1 VTEHRESPWVFLAAP
16 LAVTAVLAVVYLIV
30 APLSADHAAQTFRTE
45 LFELSGPTVWNNY
58 WFGGH
63 YLPTYSLLAPPLGAW
78 IGFRFMGVAAVLG
91 TVALFTLIVRKE
103 WGDKAQ
109 AGAIWFAM
117 AATISLFSGRL
128 TFALGVFLAM
138 AAVYAAQRGW
148 RIGSLALAATVGLAS
163 PVAALFLACCG
174 VSHAI
179 ARRPDRRG
187 LEIAFVTFVVAAAV
201 ALMFPG
207 GGDEPYVFSSF
218 LPAITLT
225 VAAAIFVPSDQKLLR
240 TGLIVYALSLCAA
253 FVVDTPMGGNAN
265 RLGVLLVGPLL
276 MCAAWGRRPL
286 VLVVLAPLIFY
297 WQIGPVIRDLELVH
311 DEPAVASEFYDTLD
325 RTLGPR
331 LAREPARVEVLPVA
345 SHWEAARVAPEFPLA
360 RGWERQTD
368 RNYNRLFYEETLDP
382 ARYYNW
388 LKRLAVGYV
397 AVPDTELDYAGQT
410 EANLIARGVPYL
422 KEIPSGPN
430 FKIYKVLDAT
440 PMVPRPAR
448 LTEFTTD
455 GFTVASPKGGT
466 YTVRIRS
473 TPYWKVVGG
482 RGCVSATDAEW
493 TQVYLPNPG
502 HIEVAAD
509 FSPGAR
515 FGGDLSCDG

>member
-1 VTEHRESPWVFLAAP
+1 MAAP
-16 LAVTAVLAVVYLIV
+16 LGVAAVLAVIYLLV
-30 APLSADHAAQTFRTE
+30 APESADHAAQTFRTE

-63 YLPTYSLLAPPLGAW
+63 YLPTYSLLAPPIGAW
-78 IGFRFMGVAAVLG
+78 IGFRVMGTIAVLG
-91 TVALFTLIVRKE
+91 TVALFSQIVRTE

-128 TFALGVFLAM
+128 TFALGVFLA
-138 AAVYAAQRGW
+138 VGVVFAAQRGW
-148 RIGSLALAATVGLAS
+148 RIGSLVLAATVGLAS

-187 LEIAFVTFVVAAAV
+187 LEIAFVTFAVAGVVA
-201 ALMFPG
+201 LLFPG
-207 GGDEPYVFSSF
+207 GGDEPYVFTSF

-225 VAAAIFVPSDQKLLR
+225 VAAAIFVPSDEKLLR
-240 TGLIVYALSLCAA
+240 TGLIVYAFALCAS
-253 FVVDTPMGGNAN
+253 FLVDTPMGGNAN
-265 RLGVLLVGPLL
+265 RLGVLLVGPLF
-276 MCAAWGRRPL
+276 MCATWARRPL
-286 VLVVLAPLIFY
+286 LLAVIAPLIAY

-311 DEPAVASEFYDTLD
+311 DEPAVAAKFYDTVD

-331 LAREPARVEVLPVA
+331 LAKEPARVEVVPVA
-345 SHWEAARVAPEFPLA
+345 SHWESARVAPEFPIA

-368 RNYNRLFYEETLDP
+368 RNYNSLFYEETLNP
-382 ARYYNW
+382 AKYYSW

-410 EANLIARGVPYL
+410 EANLISRGVPFL

-430 FKIYKVLDAT
+430 WRIYKVLDPT
-440 PMVPRPAR
+440 PMVDRPAR
-448 LTEFTTD
+448 LTKFTTD
-455 GFTVASPKGGT
+455 GFRVNSPQAGT
-466 YTVRIRS
+466 FTVRIRS

-482 RGCVSATDAEW
+482 RGCVSSTDEGW
-493 TQVYLPNPG
+493 TQVYLQNPG
-502 HIEVAAD
+502 HIDVEAD

-515 FGGDLSCDG
+515 FGGDLSCDR

>member
-1 VTEHRESPWVFLAAP
+1 
-16 LAVTAVLAVVYLIV
+16 
-30 APLSADHAAQTFRTE
+30 
-45 LFELSGPTVWNNY
+45 
-58 WFGGH
+58 
-63 YLPTYSLLAPPLGAW
+63 
-78 IGFRFMGVAAVLG
+78 M
-91 TVALFTLIVRKE
+91 
-103 WGDKAQ
+103 
-109 AGAIWFAM
+109 
-117 AATISLFSGRL
+117 
-128 TFALGVFLAM
+128 
-138 AAVYAAQRGW
+138 
-148 RIGSLALAATVGLAS
+148 
-163 PVAALFLACCG
+163 
-174 VSHAI
+174 
-179 ARRPDRRG
+179 
-187 LEIAFVTFVVAAAV
+187 
-201 ALMFPG
+201 
-207 GGDEPYVFSSF
+207 
-218 LPAITLT
+218 
-225 VAAAIFVPSDQKLLR
+225 
-240 TGLIVYALSLCAA
+240 
-253 FVVDTPMGGNAN
+253 
-265 RLGVLLVGPLL
+265 
-276 MCAAWGRRPL
+276 
-286 VLVVLAPLIFY
+286 
-297 WQIGPVIRDLELVH
+297 IRDLELVH

>member
-1 VTEHRESPWVFLAAP
+1 LTERESPWAFLAAP
-16 LAVTAVLAVVYLIV
+16 LAITAVLSVVYLVV

-63 YLPTYSLLAPPLGAW
+63 YLPTYSLIAPPLGAW
-78 IGFRFMGVAAVLG
+78 IGFRAMGALAVLG
-91 TVALFTLIVRKE
+91 TVALFSLIVRSR

-109 AGAIWFAM
+109 AGAIWFGM

-148 RIGSLALAATVGLAS
+148 RVGSLLIAATVGLAS

-179 ARRPDRRG
+179 ACRPDRRG
-187 LEIAFVTFVVAAAV
+187 LEIAFSTFAVAGVVA
-201 ALMFPG
+201 LLFPG

-225 VAAAIFVPSDQKLLR
+225 VAAAILVPKDEKLIR
-240 TGLIVYALSLCAA
+240 TGLIVYALALCAS
-253 FVVDTPMGGNAN
+253 FVLDTPMGGNAN
-265 RLGVLLVGPLL
+265 RLGVLLVGPLFL
-276 MCAAWGRRPL
+276 CAAWARRPL
-286 VLVVLAPLIFY
+286 ALVVMVPLVIY
-297 WQIGPVIRDLELVH
+297 WQIGPVIRDLKLVH
-311 DEPAVASEFYDTLD
+311 DEPAVAAEFYDALD
-325 RTLGPR
+325 HTLGPR
-331 LAREPARVEVLPVA
+331 LAREPARVEVVPVA
-345 SHWEAARVAPEFPLA
+345 SHWEAARVAPEFPIA

-368 RNYNRLFYEETLDP
+368 RNFNPLFYEDTLDP
-382 ARYYNW
+382 GKYYRW

-410 EANLIARGVPYL
+410 EANLIARGLPYL
-422 KEIPSGPN
+422 REVPSGPN
-430 FKIYKVLDAT
+430 WTIYKVRDAT
-440 PMVPRPAR
+440 PMVDRPAR
-448 LTEFTTD
+448 LIEFDTD
-455 GFTVASPKGGT
+455 GFTVASPKAGT

-473 TPYWKVVGG
+473 TPYWKVTGG
-482 RGCVSATDAEW
+482 RGCVSGTDNEW

-502 HIEVAAD
+502 KIKVSAD

-515 FGGDLSCDG
+515 FGQDLSCDG